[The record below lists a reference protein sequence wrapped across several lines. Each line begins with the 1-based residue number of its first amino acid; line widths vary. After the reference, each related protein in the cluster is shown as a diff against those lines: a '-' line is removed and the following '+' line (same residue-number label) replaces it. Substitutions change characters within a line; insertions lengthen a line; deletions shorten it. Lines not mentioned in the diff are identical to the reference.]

1 MSGTNGGGYNE
12 MIWTQEEKTV
22 ECLRLGKGRAKT
34 KGVMLKGRR
43 NTTLTGSRV
52 HRSNADVEGGG

>member
-1 MSGTNGGGYNE
+1 

-34 KGVMLKGRR
+34 KGVRLKGVGQ
-43 NTTLTGSRV
+43 NTTPTGSRV
-52 HRSNADVEGGG
+52 HRSNADVEEGG